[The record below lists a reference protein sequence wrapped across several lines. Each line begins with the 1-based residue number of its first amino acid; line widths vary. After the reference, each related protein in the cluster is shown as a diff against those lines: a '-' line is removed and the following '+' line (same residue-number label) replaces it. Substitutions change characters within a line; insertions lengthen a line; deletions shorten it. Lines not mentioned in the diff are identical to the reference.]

1 MTRPVF
7 FVVLLSAS
15 ALACSSSTTGSGNA
29 SSSSSSSGGT
39 TALAAN
45 CESRCEAKATECKA
59 PDPAETCA
67 SICAK
72 QPTESQATC
81 LENSSCDTLASSA
94 APCGIGTSSSSSS
107 SSSGSTSSSSGS
119 TSSKTDPPGS
129 PCGSANNGV
138 NDCAPIGCKCHRRLF
153 VLPRERVHQRLV
165 RRQIR
170 FLPRRLQGPRRLD
183 RELRGVPKAGLEPAR
198 HY

>member
-1 MTRPVF
+1 MTRPFF

-107 SSSGSTSSSSGS
+107 SSGGSTSSSSGS

-138 NDCAPIGCKCHRRLF
+138 NDCAPIGCKCTDGYSSF
-153 VLPRERVHQRLV
+153 PASVCTNGSCAGKSDFCP
-165 RRQIR
+165 
-170 FLPRRLQGPRRLD
+170 
-183 RELRGVPKAGLEPAR
+183 GVCKDHGGWTGS
-198 HY
+198 